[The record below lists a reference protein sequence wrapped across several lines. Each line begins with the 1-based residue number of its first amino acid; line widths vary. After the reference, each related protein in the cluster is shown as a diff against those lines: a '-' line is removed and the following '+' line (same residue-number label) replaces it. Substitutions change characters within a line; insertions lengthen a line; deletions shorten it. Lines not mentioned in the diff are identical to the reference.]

1 MNSDSDRTLF
11 FEIIFGAACYVLW
24 FVTAAVGIACILI
37 ARRLL
42 LEIAIAL
49 NVNPWTHGAIDKF
62 GLVILGIGWL
72 ILTWVVEAYYRKAAA
87 ENIRKL
93 LRYFAVVTVSQI
105 AFGGLAYLVTF
116 LLT

>member
-1 MNSDSDRTLF
+1 MDSKSDGTLF
-11 FEIIFGAACYVLW
+11 FQIIFGAASYVLW
-24 FVTAAVGIACILI
+24 LVTAALGVVDILI

-42 LEIAIAL
+42 LESAVAL
-49 NVNPWTHGAIDKF
+49 NVNPWAHSAIDKF

-72 ILTWVVEAYYRKAAA
+72 ILTYAAEAYYRKAVA

-105 AFGGLAYLVTF
+105 AFGGLAILATL